1 MFKDLLRI
9 KQRLS
14 IAQYCLISGSIIAFL
29 GLYSSINAVTILDKY
44 IEHIASH
51 EPHSFRPDLA
61 RYSNDGYIASLGQLL
76 RSNDAPFTKIN
87 THNKHTE
94 NELVETLH
102 NVRAGLTYIWIWIL
116 FSIIFCVLWMTKN
129 VHQPFNVIALAV
141 KRLSNNQL
149 STPIE
154 LVGPKNVTE
163 VSIELEHLRKRLR
176 RNERQQMLF
185 LRHVSHEI
193 KTPLASIKEGAN
205 LLKDQSLGVLN
216 SEQNEVTNILLRAG
230 NDLHRSI
237 ENLLSY
243 NSIVSIRNQQNKQL
257 TDIVG
262 LLDRVLEKHQLSL
275 QRNNVRI
282 KKILSPVAIWV
293 DADQM
298 STVFDNLL
306 SNAIKYAPEE
316 SEIRIWLKHNRT
328 GVVEFTIRDQ
338 GPGVS
343 REHRNA
349 IFEPFYMGDE
359 SVNATIKGTGIGLS
373 LARQYVEAH
382 NGSIRLLESRTGATF
397 KISIEPN

>member
-14 IAQYCLISGSIIAFL
+14 IAQYCLISGGIIAFL

-44 IEHIASH
+44 IEHITSH
-51 EPHSFRPDLA
+51 EPHAYRPDFA

-87 THNKHTE
+87 SDSKHIE
-94 NELVETLH
+94 NELIETLH

-163 VSIELEHLRKRLR
+163 VSIELEQLRRRLR

-193 KTPLASIKEGAN
+193 NTPLASIKEGAN
-205 LLKDQSLGVLN
+205 LLRDQSLGALN

-243 NSIVSIRNQQNKQL
+243 NSVISIRNQQNMQL
-257 TDIVG
+257 TDIVR

-282 KKILSPVAIWV
+282 RKILSPVAIWV

-316 SEIRIWLKHNRT
+316 SEIRIWLKRNRN

-343 REHRNA
+343 KEHRNA